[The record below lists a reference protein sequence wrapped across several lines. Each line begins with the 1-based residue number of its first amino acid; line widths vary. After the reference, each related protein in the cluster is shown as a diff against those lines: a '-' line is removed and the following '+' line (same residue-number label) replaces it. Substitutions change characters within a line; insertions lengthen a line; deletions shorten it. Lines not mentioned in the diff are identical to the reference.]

1 MTGLNRLLEEEV
13 PQGFE
18 RIRSDALLR
27 VITKFNNVT
36 DYLYFKEAKMA
47 RELLG
52 VAA

>member
-1 MTGLNRLLEEEV
+1 V